1 MTYFYKVPYNG
12 KYAFEE
18 RCFPS
23 SVGEEITE
31 EEYNA
36 GVAEIEARIA
46 LRAERIHAAQEQS
59 KDERIEELERENA
72 ALLFELLTGEEY
84 TDYE

>member
-1 MTYFYKVPYNG
+1 M
-12 KYAFEE
+12 
-18 RCFPS
+18 
-23 SVGEEITE
+23 
-31 EEYNA
+31 
-36 GVAEIEARIA
+36 
-46 LRAERIHAAQEQS
+46 AERIHAAQEQS